1 MVAVAYILR
10 FASMFQSHICTLLN
24 ITQYLVLSHPFN
36 YVLSI
41 LIVHSW
47 MSGWKTSLTKIITS
61 KILVRGCSK
70 YIYKKNSL
78 TRILLLSQNYGLVA
92 FSNTALFLLA
102 LAFYRHLPTS
112 GRQNMVKKGPQP
124 LFTQKAFVPLCITR
138 FSPFMAYPNISLRFR
153 VGG

>member
-1 MVAVAYILR
+1 MLR

-41 LIVHSW
+41 LLVHSG

-70 YIYKKNSL
+70 YIYKNTL
-78 TRILLLSQNYGLVA
+78 TRILLLSQNCGLVA
-92 FSNTALFLLA
+92 FSNTALFFAGNSHSTGIYQLWEGKTWSKRA
-102 LAFYRHLPTS
+102 RSH
-112 GRQNMVKKGPQP
+112 
-124 LFTQKAFVPLCITR
+124 
-138 FSPFMAYPNISLRFR
+138 FSPIGRLFPY
-153 VGG
+153 V